1 MKEVIMKITNIE
13 PQRNKNRVNIY
24 VDNNFSIG
32 IEEELRFKYGLTV
45 GMEVTDEF
53 VKDILESEEQNK
65 VTSHALNLLSYR
77 QRSEKEIYTSL
88 KRKNFEDHYINNAID
103 YCKEN
108 NYINDQAFAEAFVR
122 DKINLNKL
130 GSERIRYELILKGI
144 SKDIIDSVLI
154 LDRNEQYE
162 TALELAMKKLNS
174 YKNDDKNSI
183 YRKLSG
189 FLQRKG
195 YSYDI
200 ISKVMGEA
208 LKDVR

>member
-1 MKEVIMKITNIE
+1 MKITNIE

-24 VDNNFSIG
+24 VDNVFSIG
-32 IEEELRFKYGLTV
+32 IEDELRFKYNLRV

-53 VKDILESEEQNK
+53 IKDILKVEEQNK

-77 QRSEKEIYTSL
+77 QRSEKEIYMAL
-88 KRKNFEDHYINNAID
+88 KRKNFEDIYISKAID

-108 NYINDQAFAEAFVR
+108 NYINDKAFAEAFVK
-122 DKINLNKL
+122 DKVNLNKL
-130 GSERIRYELILKGI
+130 GPERIKYELILKGV
-144 SKDIIDSVLI
+144 SKDIIDSVLV
-154 LDRNEQYE
+154 LDRDDQYE
-162 TALELAMKKLNS
+162 MALELAIKKLNS

-200 ISKVMGEA
+200 ISKVMNEA
-208 LKDVR
+208 LRDR